1 MRVLGDGDLPRRC
14 GRQDVTMP
22 GRHREPTFRIKTE
35 RRSTLEHVGES
46 LKNHFSPLN
55 CTFSHCITN
64 LSLVK
69 HMSVFFFNEINDLA
83 CIFEAA
89 SSQKT

>member
-1 MRVLGDGDLPRRC
+1 MRVLGDRELPRRS

-35 RRSTLEHVGES
+35 RRSTLEHDGES

-64 LSLVK
+64 LTRVK
-69 HMSVFFFNEINDLA
+69 HLFVFFFNEIKDLER
-83 CIFEAA
+83 IF
-89 SSQKT
+89 

>member
-1 MRVLGDGDLPRRC
+1 MRVLGDGELPRRR

-22 GRHREPTFRIKTE
+22 GRHREPTFRIQTE
-35 RRSTLEHVGES
+35 RRSTLKHVEKS

-64 LSLVK
+64 LHAVK
-69 HMSVFFFNEINDLA
+69 RLFVFFFNEIKDLA
-83 CIFEAA
+83 HIFK
-89 SSQKT
+89 SPWHKKP